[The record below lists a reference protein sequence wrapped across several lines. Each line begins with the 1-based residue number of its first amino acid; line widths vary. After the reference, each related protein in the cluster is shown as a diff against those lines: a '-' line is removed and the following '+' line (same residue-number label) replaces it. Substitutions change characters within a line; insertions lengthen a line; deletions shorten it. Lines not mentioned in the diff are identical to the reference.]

1 MDEANFDPG
10 AETRFLCQVYQI
22 PLPFSDR
29 VLAWENWG
37 KVIDDNLALNVGL
50 TTPQTL
56 ELLNESG
63 VLEGKNVRVGEV
75 HIGGYAYE
83 RINDHACKVTY
94 LSCGDMKGNL
104 PHWIVNKA
112 AAKDA
117 IDVFTKYTKQFGS
130 YIDEGSLL
138 SSRRRSNRSWH
149 SKKRMHKHAV
159 APVLD
164 V

>member
-1 MDEANFDPG
+1 MDETNYDPG
-10 AETRFLCQVYQI
+10 AETRFLCQFIKI

-63 VLEGKNVRVGEV
+63 VLDGKNVVVGDV
-75 HIGGYAYE
+75 HIGGFAYE

-104 PHWIVNKA
+104 PHWIVNKVA
-112 AAKDA
+112 ERGA
-117 IDVFTKYTKQFGS
+117 IEASTNFTKHMQLK
-130 YIDEGSLL
+130 IN
-138 SSRRRSNRSWH
+138 NR
-149 SKKRMHKHAV
+149 
-159 APVLD
+159 
-164 V
+164 